1 MTANLINWKDTPES
15 KWDTAVVVDVNDP
28 QKALR
33 VKIRV
38 EKLHDGIDDQFLPWA
53 STISSS
59 PMFGRIGHGSVPY
72 VKGSQVHVVWKDQYK
87 QFPIIIGAWSKTGDP
102 IPGKFENGAP
112 ALDTNFAGHPA
123 STNGVPNNPYSQLNT
138 NRITIGQIDQGISNV
153 FSVAANVGIQITKEI
168 EKVMDWAKW
177 PTIASIPP
185 GSNMDVLAM
194 ARQVDPKALSSALP
208 CFPIN
213 FFSLQ
218 NLLSLASQ
226 LANSFKQM
234 MVNAIK
240 NAFLK
245 LMQSLGIGK
254 VLGVLNQVAQTISE
268 VKNLLNQLAIRTCSP
283 NILNQGLFGAVN
295 GALSQALST
304 VNSLAG
310 FVTGTVSSIGNAV
323 VGTASGIFD
332 SIVSYPL
339 ASIATASSA
348 RPNQDQILQTPPN
361 GYVPTYQA
369 DDPYPGYKIWTD
381 PQGNGQ
387 PIYTPRNGEPN
398 FTTAQQAATYAMD
411 QMIVSRLEN
420 ALTSGNLNASTLSG
434 ILNDGMNVLKQTA
447 ISSVVGYGFSLVN
460 SALGAVLQGTLTAEN
475 FNLNFSAQI
484 EKTYIVT
491 QNATNAM
498 SNFAINRSTA
508 AMQELLM
515 RSAV

>member
-1 MTANLINWKDTPES
+1 M
-15 KWDTAVVVDVNDP
+15 
-28 QKALR
+28 
-33 VKIRV
+33 
-38 EKLHDGIDDQFLPWA
+38 
-53 STISSS
+53 
-59 PMFGRIGHGSVPY
+59 
-72 VKGSQVHVVWKDQYK
+72 
-87 QFPIIIGAWSKTGDP
+87 
-102 IPGKFENGAP
+102 
-112 ALDTNFAGHPA
+112 
-123 STNGVPNNPYSQLNT
+123 
-138 NRITIGQIDQGISNV
+138 
-153 FSVAANVGIQITKEI
+153 
-168 EKVMDWAKW
+168 
-177 PTIASIPP
+177 
-185 GSNMDVLAM
+185 
-194 ARQVDPKALSSALP
+194 
-208 CFPIN
+208 
-213 FFSLQ
+213 
-218 NLLSLASQ
+218 
-226 LANSFKQM
+226 
-234 MVNAIK
+234 
-240 NAFLK
+240 
-245 LMQSLGIGK
+245 
-254 VLGVLNQVAQTISE
+254 
-268 VKNLLNQLAIRTCSP
+268 
-283 NILNQGLFGAVN
+283 
-295 GALSQALST
+295 
-304 VNSLAG
+304 
-310 FVTGTVSSIGNAV
+310 SSIGNAV

-398 FTTAQQAATYAMD
+398 FTSAQQAATYAMD
-411 QMIVSRLEN
+411 QMIVSRLGN

-484 EKTYIVT
+484 KKAYIVT